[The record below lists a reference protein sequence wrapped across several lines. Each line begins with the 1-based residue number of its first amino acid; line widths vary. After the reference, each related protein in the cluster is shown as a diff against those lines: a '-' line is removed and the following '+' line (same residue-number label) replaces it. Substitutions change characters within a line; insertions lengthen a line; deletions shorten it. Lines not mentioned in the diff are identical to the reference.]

1 MTRWTAVE
9 NPPIRRLALCGD
21 GVEHRLHV
29 DRRRGDDLQYLG
41 RRRLLLAGFL
51 QVLLG
56 SEIERR
62 LTRVAAGAMR
72 RLVLVVL
79 RPFAEP
85 ALRAFAALVLPPVL
99 DGRAISA
106 PRVRKGILSGQ
117 TIILEGPDQPGLR
130 CLPASL
136 MSGPGPKPVL
146 TASKRHFR
154 STPNNGHH
162 QTGPAG
168 PFSANRKTHA
178 PQQLTVYS
186 ITSSASASS
195 VGGTVR
201 PSALA
206 VFRLTNSSIPV
217 GCSMGSSPAS
227 APSKT
232 FFT

>member
-1 MTRWTAVE
+1 MTFNISAVAACCS
-9 NPPIRRLALCGD
+9 RASFRSL
-21 GVEHRLHV
+21 R
-29 DRRRGDDLQYLG
+29 
-41 RRRLLLAGFL
+41 
-51 QVLLG
+51 G

-72 RLVLVVL
+72 GLVLVVL

-106 PRVRKGILSGQ
+106 PGVRKGILSGQ

-130 CLPASL
+130 CLLAGR

-168 PFSANRKTHA
+168 PFRAKNGLMRHT
-178 PQQLTVYS
+178 YS
-186 ITSSASASS
+186 MTSSAVTSKDDGI
-195 VGGTVR
+195 VNPKV
-201 PSALA
+201 LA
-206 VFRLTNSSIPV
+206 AFRLITCLKRV
-217 GCSMGSSPAS
+217 GCSTGKS
-227 APSKT
+227 AGFAPRNILSA
-232 FFT
+232 